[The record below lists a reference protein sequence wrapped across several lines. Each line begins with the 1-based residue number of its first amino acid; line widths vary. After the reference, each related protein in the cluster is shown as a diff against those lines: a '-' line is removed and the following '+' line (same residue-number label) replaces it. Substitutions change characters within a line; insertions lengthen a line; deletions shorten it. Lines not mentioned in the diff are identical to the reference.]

1 MISTDIRWQRIP
13 NGAQLSLLCLTEL
26 SLLGEKKTGY
36 FHSNLVGLYVL
47 LAALLIRA
55 LSGARVGMGDVKLIS
70 ILAIGL
76 GSTSEVLSSLTIAS
90 LLGLIWVLMARN
102 RIIPF
107 APALIGGV
115 LVVLLLN
122 L

>member
-13 NGAQLSLLCLTEL
+13 NGAQISLLCLTEL
-26 SLLGEKKTGY
+26 SLLGEKETDF